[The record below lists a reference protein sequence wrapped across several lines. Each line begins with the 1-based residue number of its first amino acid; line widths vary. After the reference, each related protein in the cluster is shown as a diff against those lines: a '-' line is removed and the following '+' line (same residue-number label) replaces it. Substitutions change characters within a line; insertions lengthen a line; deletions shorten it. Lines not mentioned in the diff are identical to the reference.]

1 MVERVQLKRTKG
13 WRMPPDTVKVDRG
26 TIYGNPF
33 TMENRERAE
42 AVALFREWLTSA
54 TWVAECEQQYPPLLT
69 KHLCE
74 RRTALLA
81 ALPKLRGKNLACW
94 CPLPA
99 EGEADTCHAA
109 VLIDLANQPTNNGKL
124 D

>member
-33 TMENRERAE
+33 TMENRERGE

-54 TWVAECEQQYPPLLT
+54 TWVAECEQQYPPLLI
-69 KHLCE
+69 KHLW
-74 RRTALLA
+74 RA
-81 ALPKLRGKNLACW
+81 A
-94 CPLPA
+94 
-99 EGEADTCHAA
+99 
-109 VLIDLANQPTNNGKL
+109 
-124 D
+124 